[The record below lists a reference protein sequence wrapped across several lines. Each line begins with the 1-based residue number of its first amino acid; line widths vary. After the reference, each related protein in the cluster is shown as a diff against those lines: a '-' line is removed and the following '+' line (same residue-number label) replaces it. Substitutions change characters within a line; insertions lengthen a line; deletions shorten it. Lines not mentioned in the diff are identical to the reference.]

1 MSFNVVRYQ
10 FQDGQEYVTDQGTEV
25 QFNPLFRAPSD
36 FTEATIDEIL
46 DCLNLELRTENRP
59 CPEKGSTEPRR
70 LTFLRKNGNS
80 FSLLVNNRANIITY
94 AQCVWNI
101 LKNTDFPAVCVKLD
115 GEKSLNLYPELVA
128 AGKGAPTFA
137 PVISPPE
144 AAGFNAYVYSS
155 TMQEYKSD
163 ATYGGNI
170 LMPFRSQTDTLDA
183 PYSELTD
190 YFDDCVNPV
199 TTVNCAAKENR
210 TYRRYI
216 PSFLTQTQPLKDGNG
231 DDIPGTEVEKI
242 QTVTVPVK
250 AHIAADIKTCG
261 ETLAAIQS
269 VICLGYE
276 GESNDKI
283 HKLLTP

>member
-1 MSFNVVRYQ
+1 MAFNVVRYQ
-10 FQDGQEYVTDQGTEV
+10 FKEGNEYLTDQGTEV

-36 FTEATIDEIL
+36 FTEATIADIL

-59 CPEKGSTEPRR
+59 CPEKASTEPRR
-70 LTFLRKNGNS
+70 LVFLRKNGNS
-80 FSLLVNNRANIITY
+80 FSLLVNLRANVISY

-101 LKNTDFPAVCVKLD
+101 LKLTDFPAVCVKLE
-115 GEKSLNLYPELVA
+115 GEKSLNLYPELA
-128 AGKGAPTFA
+128 PGGAGEPTFA
-137 PVISPPE
+137 PVIAPPA

-155 TMQEYKSD
+155 TMKEYKAD
-163 ATYGGNI
+163 AAWGANL
-170 LMPFRSQTDTLDA
+170 LMPFRSQTDSLDA

-190 YFDDCVNPV
+190 YFTSCVNPV
-199 TTVNCAAKENR
+199 TTVNCAAAQSA

-216 PSFLTQTQPLKDGNG
+216 PSFLTQTQPLQDGEGN
-231 DDIPGTEVEKI
+231 DIPGSEVEKI

-250 AHIAADIKTCG
+250 GHLPAEIKTCG
-261 ETLAAIQS
+261 ETLAAIES